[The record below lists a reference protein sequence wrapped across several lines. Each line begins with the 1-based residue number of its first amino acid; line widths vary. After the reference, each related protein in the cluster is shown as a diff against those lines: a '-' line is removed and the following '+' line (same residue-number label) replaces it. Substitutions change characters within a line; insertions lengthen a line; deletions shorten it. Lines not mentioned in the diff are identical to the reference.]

1 MFLQEVSA
9 AHTLSRKW
17 SGYGANLAVVQET
30 LDRLGIKEP
39 SELEKWD
46 EDYVKK
52 VVREFMEVRFPTVL
66 VLNKIDCPES
76 DANIARIC
84 QKYGTVKACLWLL

>member
-1 MFLQEVSA
+1 M
-9 AHTLSRKW
+9 
-17 SGYGANLAVVQET
+17 
-30 LDRLGIKEP
+30 GIKEP

-46 EDYVKK
+46 QDFVKK

-76 DANIARIC
+76 DMNIAKIC
-84 QKYGTVKACLWLL
+84 QKYDSVSRKVNESQTLRLKLC